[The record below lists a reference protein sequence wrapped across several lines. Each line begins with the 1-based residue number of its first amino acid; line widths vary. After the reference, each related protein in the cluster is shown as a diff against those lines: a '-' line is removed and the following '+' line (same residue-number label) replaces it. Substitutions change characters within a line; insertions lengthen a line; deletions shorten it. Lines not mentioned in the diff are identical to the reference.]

1 MFGTKHKM
9 KAASNDRA
17 NTIGA
22 GNSSSI
28 QSKRGRAGKNAT
40 NILYDHDQKKSKQSK
55 T

>member
-28 QSKRGRAGKNAT
+28 QGKRGRAGENAT
-40 NILYDHDQKKSKQSK
+40 NTPYDPD
-55 T
+55 